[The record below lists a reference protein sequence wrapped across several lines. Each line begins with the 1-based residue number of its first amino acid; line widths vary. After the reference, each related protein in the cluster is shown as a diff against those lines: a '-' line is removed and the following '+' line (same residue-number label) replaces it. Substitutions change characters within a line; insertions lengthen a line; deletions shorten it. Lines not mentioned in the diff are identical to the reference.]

1 MKKRYLLS
9 AMGILRLVWLVSLI
23 VREATLSRADLDPF
37 LRLFF
42 SFLLAIIL
50 MESSLASKKLSFLGT
65 LLLMC
70 YYLLVG
76 GGFLLTVLM
85 IPWDYFELW
94 TVFLII
100 VFLMLFAADRSIRGA
115 ILKYFGSR
123 RKEKAS

>member
-50 MESSLASKKLSFLGT
+50 MESSLASKKLSFFGNFAPYVLLPLGRR
-65 LLLMC
+65 
-70 YYLLVG
+70 
-76 GGFLLTVLM
+76 
-85 IPWDYFELW
+85 W
-94 TVFLII
+94 VFADSADDSLG
-100 VFLMLFAADRSIRGA
+100 LF
-115 ILKYFGSR
+115 
-123 RKEKAS
+123 